1 MKAPIFLFNKQHR
14 RSHGDVLVL
23 TKPLL
28 NNSSICT
35 FNSFSS
41 AGAIRYDGIE
51 MGSVPG
57 ASSISNSISPSGGNP
72 GRSLGNT
79 SKNSFTIGTS
89 ANYISLLPD
98 SIAYTR
104 YPWHALRS
112 ILFACITLIKL
123 LESIFLSPQKIT
135 SGSPG

>member
-1 MKAPIFLFNKQHR
+1 MHKRRLPSFFLTNNTGAP
-14 RSHGDVLVL
+14 HGDVLVL

-41 AGAIRYDGIE
+41 AGAIRYDDIE

-57 ASSISNSISPSGGNP
+57 ASSISNSISLSGYNP
-72 GRSLGNT
+72 GRSSGNT
-79 SKNSFTIGTS
+79 SKNSFTTGTF
-89 ANYISLLPD
+89 ANCISLLAD
-98 SIAYTR
+98 SIAYTK

-112 ILFACITLIKL
+112 ILFACIMLM
-123 LESIFLSPQKIT
+123 FNGPLSC
-135 SGSPG
+135 SNRR